1 MDTRQY
7 QYLKPKRGSRYRQ
20 LFVNGR
26 IMAEILY
33 RQTVGPE
40 PLTPDQVAQDYG
52 LPLAAVEEAIEY
64 CQQNAQILEEDRRR
78 EAALIQQDRRDQWP
92 YAPRE
97 TQPDA

>member
-7 QYLKPKRGSRYRQ
+7 RYLKQKRGSRYRQ

-33 RQTVGPE
+33 RQTVGREPSTPE
-40 PLTPDQVAQDYG
+40 QVADDYG
-52 LPLAAVEEAIEY
+52 LPLAAVKEAIEY
-64 CQQNAQILEEDRRR
+64 CQENPQILEEDRRR
-78 EAALIQQDRRDQWP
+78 EAAVIQQDRRDQWP

-97 TQPDA
+97 RQPDA